1 MLVDLD
7 KAIIANNRAR
17 HMFDVMEIP
26 DIVGYRT
33 SDVAINWPLVGMVMD
48 TGIAESKEFKM
59 HGLLLSMRVLP
70 VVPKPR
76 GGCAVVILKDI
87 TELRKK
93 DEELS
98 IKSVVIKEIHHRV
111 KNNLQTIASLLR
123 LQERRTQNSET
134 KTVLRDCIGRVNSIA
149 IVHEY
154 LSQQDTGLINVGKVA
169 KGIYQAIISSMLAYD
184 FVLETHFSA
193 AEVQLPSDKA
203 TNIALILN
211 ELLQNAI
218 EHAFVGRNHGSL
230 QVDFTEEVDKY
241 TLSIIDDGIGLPK
254 DFQITGRKSL
264 GLKIIKTMAESD
276 LHGSFILRNNAQG
289 GTQALVTIPKAGE
302 L

>member
-1 MLVDLD
+1 M
-7 KAIIANNRAR
+7 
-17 HMFDVMEIP
+17 
-26 DIVGYRT
+26 
-33 SDVAINWPLVGMVMD
+33 
-48 TGIAESKEFKM
+48 
-59 HGLLLSMRVLP
+59 
-70 VVPKPR
+70 
-76 GGCAVVILKDI
+76 
-87 TELRKK
+87 
-93 DEELS
+93 
-98 IKSVVIKEIHHRV
+98 
-111 KNNLQTIASLLR
+111 
-123 LQERRTQNSET
+123 
-134 KTVLRDCIGRVNSIA
+134 
-149 IVHEY
+149 
-154 LSQQDTGLINVGKVA
+154 
-169 KGIYQAIISSMLAYD
+169 
-184 FVLETHFSA
+184 
-193 AEVQLPSDKA
+193 QLPSDKA